1 MHEGADTS
9 PKPFFSQTGCHEWC
23 VREAKKRGNVLGP
36 RGLRELS
43 IKFEEEY
50 KLNRQGKKMVTNQAE
65 KSQRQRGV
73 GAHGVFM
80 KRGLQERGA
89 GRGNGGKARLLHATL
104 CGSEAICPGARISGS
119 AISTPPFRIL
129 WVPS

>member
-73 GAHGVFM
+73 GSAWRVYEKRAPG
-80 KRGLQERGA
+80 KRGR
-89 GRGNGGKARLLHATL
+89 AREWREGQATACHTL
-104 CGSEAICPGARISGS
+104 WFRSHLSWGQNFWKCNLY
-119 AISTPPFRIL
+119 TPF
-129 WVPS
+129 